1 MKIFPY
7 LGHHAPVNAKVS
19 YGLIDDF
26 HTSCLADNV
35 DIDQVWLVN
44 TSNSKGVFNRQKKG
58 KTNSYPMFTIIE
70 ITKEMYLLKN
80 IVYKYKILTEIFETI
95 FKERKNQYF

>member
-1 MKIFPY
+1 MRPLGKLLAAIPVKAMHATDITIACEDFPY
-7 LGHHAPVNAKVS
+7 LGHHAPIYAKVS

-44 TSNSKGVFNRQKKG
+44 TSNIKRVLIDKK
-58 KTNSYPMFTIIE
+58 KEKQIVTMFTITE
-70 ITKEMYLLKN
+70 MVKEMYLL
-80 IVYKYKILTEIFETI
+80 
-95 FKERKNQYF
+95 